1 MTDLAGTAK
10 WPEFACEVVAELGVH
25 AVLACPITAHGA
37 AVGVLELYRHTPGPY
52 ALSAVESVRAIATA
66 LGPVI
71 LTELIPGSHVGR
83 TAPPGR
89 PAGKYRLAR
98 AHINVAVGMLS
109 ARLSVPIADAAAAL
123 RAHAY
128 ANSTSIASIAH
139 GIVNRTT
146 EVDFDT

>member
-1 MTDLAGTAK
+1 
-10 WPEFACEVVAELGVH
+10 VVAELGVH

-123 RAHAY
+123 RELDVH
-128 ANSTSIASIAH
+128 SVDRTRH
-139 GIVNRTT
+139 RQPHNRSRLRHLITA
-146 EVDFDT
+146 